1 LEGVE
6 EVQGSQTRASYGQN
20 LTINNNYINKSI
32 KEQKFQSLLMKLF
45 LRGVK
50 FLVVM

>member
-20 LTINNNYINKSI
+20 LKTDNNYINKSI
-32 KEQKFQSLLMKLF
+32 E
-45 LRGVK
+45 
-50 FLVVM
+50 